1 MEDDGVIFFSLVLI
15 IVLDYPIDEGTIR
28 LFLVHTY
35 REANTSILD
44 LYLQLERL
52 VYFVFS
58 SLLIM
63 CTFILIYV
71 IFSIIKGIFFYVT
84 LKRVQVVI
92 FIYIN

>member
-28 LFLVHTY
+28 LSLVHTY